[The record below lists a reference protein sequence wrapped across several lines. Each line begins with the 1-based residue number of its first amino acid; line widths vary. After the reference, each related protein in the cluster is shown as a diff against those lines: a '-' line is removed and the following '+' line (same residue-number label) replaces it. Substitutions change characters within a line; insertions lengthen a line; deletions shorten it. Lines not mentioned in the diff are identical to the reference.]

1 MYPHFENYVSV
12 NRTALDNPIYRDMVL
27 IQIEPCGAEI
37 MRVINL
43 AEKEESTGKCR
54 VGRGY
59 EFAQKSLTS
68 NC

>member
-1 MYPHFENYVSV
+1 LPDYSLRELLLKTKKLLFSATNK
-12 NRTALDNPIYRDMVL
+12 NQKTKT
-27 IQIEPCGAEI
+27 I

-59 EFAQKSLTS
+59 EFAQNSLTS

>member
-1 MYPHFENYVSV
+1 MP
-12 NRTALDNPIYRDMVL
+12 RGNPIYRDMVL

-59 EFAQKSLTS
+59 EFAQKSLIS
-68 NC
+68 DC